1 MNLPAK
7 KYLKTFEWRDY
18 VLVVIGLALYA
29 VGLTGFLIPNKIVT
43 GGLAGISLL
52 INYSTGIPVWLSI
65 LVINCGLLVF
75 AWFVLG
81 RKFVL
86 NTLFGAFGLTLF
98 IGIFEKYIT
107 HSLLPSADPLM
118 ASIIGAICCGV
129 GLGLV
134 YSMNSTTGG
143 TDIVGAVIT
152 KYRYISMGRGL
163 MYVDVVI
170 ILSSWFLFQSLEKII
185 YGLIIIAVLY
195 YVVDMVISGA
205 RQSVQFFIFSNKYEE
220 IASHINSE
228 LHRGCTV
235 IDGVGWY
242 SKQPQK
248 VLIVLARKTE
258 STSIFRLV
266 KRIDMNA
273 FIAQSN
279 VVGVYGK
286 GFDSIK

>member
-52 INYSTGIPVWLSI
+52 INYSAGIPVWLSI
-65 LVINCGLLVF
+65 LVINSGLLVF

-235 IDGVGWY
+235 INGVGWY